1 VSISF
6 SPRAQLSDEEMTAVV
21 VAIEMLTTRG
31 GVVDDVVDATPVWRF
46 SGRWF
51 EPSRR
56 LA

>member
-1 VSISF
+1 
-6 SPRAQLSDEEMTAVV
+6 LSDEEMTAVV

-31 GVVDDVVDATPVWRF
+31 GVVDDAVDATPAWRF

-51 EPSRR
+51 ESSRR